1 MAEEI
6 ADNFEKAMKKGFL
19 GTFIL
24 MVLEVEPS
32 HGYKIG
38 KAIEEQTLGVWE
50 PPASTL
56 YTVLNNLVEQGLIS
70 VKEETF

>member
-6 ADNFEKAMKKGFL
+6 AENFEKAMKKGFL

-24 MVLEVEPS
+24 MLLENEPC

-50 PPASTL
+50 NSQSLFWCT
-56 YTVLNNLVEQGLIS
+56 
-70 VKEETF
+70 